1 MPLLL
6 QNSNHLTSI
15 GNLRCMSSSHLTRD
29 EFAAACNAFL
39 QRPISN
45 DETSALRGHLG
56 WTLLTSPTVPSLR
69 CLARTVNVRV
79 RREDY
84 AELEE
89 ASFNDLDVEEEDIDD
104 ATAAP
109 IPDQTQTL
117 VTVQQYIAYSPTFA
131 VPVFYFSSHD
141 ANGAPTSLEA
151 ILRTNLFKQHV
162 TRSVARTAHSL
173 SLPGEDADAPFPLL
187 SQGDHPVLGRPCW
200 FLHPCGIPTALAE
213 LMEESDMS
221 AHSAV
226 WIDTWLSLIS
236 TVIDLRT

>member
-1 MPLLL
+1 
-6 QNSNHLTSI
+6 
-15 GNLRCMSSSHLTRD
+15 MSSSHLTRD

-56 WTLLTSPTVPSLR
+56 WTLLTSPTVSSLR

-79 RREDY
+79 IREDDT
-84 AELEE
+84 ESDE
-89 ASFNDLDVEEEDIDD
+89 ASLNDLDVEEEDIDD

-109 IPDQTQTL
+109 ISDQTPTTF

-162 TRSVARTAHSL
+162 TRSVTRTAHSL
-173 SLPGEDADAPFPLL
+173 SLPGEDAGAPFPLL

-200 FLHPCGIPTALAE
+200 FLHPCGIPTAMAE
-213 LMEESDMS
+213 LMEEPDMS
-221 AHSAV
+221 THSAA
-226 WIDTWLSLIS
+226 WIDTWLALIS